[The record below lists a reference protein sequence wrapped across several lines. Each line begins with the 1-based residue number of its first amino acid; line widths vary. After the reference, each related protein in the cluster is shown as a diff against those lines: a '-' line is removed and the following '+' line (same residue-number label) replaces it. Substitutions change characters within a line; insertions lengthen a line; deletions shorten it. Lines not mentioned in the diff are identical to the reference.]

1 MQMYRKGSHT
11 IHDIKYHVVWKTK
24 YRKLVLSGLV
34 AERGREIIRQVCNEE
49 EVRIIKGH
57 VSKDHIH
64 LLVIVPPD
72 IERKQIGSIGKG
84 S

>member
-1 MQMYRKGSHT
+1 MQVYRKGSLI

-49 EVRIIKGH
+49 EVRIINSH
-57 VSKDHIH
+57 LPKDHTPIGEC
-64 LLVIVPPD
+64 PFD
-72 IERKQIGSIGKG
+72 IERKQTGPVGKG